1 MKRIYSNDNLV
12 AVHSAKN
19 LLELNGIDCVLKNE
33 HSNTMG
39 AAFGSSNLVELWVEK
54 NSDYEKARTIIEE
67 KITNPQDTGS
77 WTCNQCSEENEGN
90 FEVCWKC
97 QSEKPVSQ

>member
-19 LLELNGIDCVLKNE
+19 LLELSGIDCVLKNE

-54 NSDYEKARTIIEE
+54 SDDYEKAKSIIDDKIVHPQESSVWFCQNCKE
-67 KITNPQDTGS
+67 K
-77 WTCNQCSEENEGN
+77 NEGN
-90 FEVCWKC
+90 FEVCWNC
-97 QSEKPVSQ
+97 QSEKPTL